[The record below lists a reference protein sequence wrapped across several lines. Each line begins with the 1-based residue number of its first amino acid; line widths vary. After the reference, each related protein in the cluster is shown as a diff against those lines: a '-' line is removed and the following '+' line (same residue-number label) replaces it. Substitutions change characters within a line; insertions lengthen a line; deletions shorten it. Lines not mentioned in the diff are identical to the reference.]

1 MTTLPNLVFIDTNI
15 LIYAHYPETGRKFDI
30 ATDIVSTLWREGTGV
45 LSTQVLQEFF
55 RAATQKMKPA
65 MSHQQSREVI
75 ADYSQWCSVKTDTQL
90 LISASILRERHSVQW
105 WDALVIEGAM
115 RSGAKTLLSEDM
127 QHGQRFGEVTVRNP
141 FTED

>member
-1 MTTLPNLVFIDTNI
+1 MTTHSNLIFVDTNI
-15 LIYAHYPETGRKFDI
+15 LIYAHYPEAGRKFDI
-30 ATDIVSTLWREGTGV
+30 ATDIFGSLWREGTGV
-45 LSTQVLQEFF
+45 LSTQVLQEFY

-65 MSHQQSREVI
+65 MSHQQAREVM

-90 LISASILRERHSVQW
+90 LISASLLHERHKVQW

-115 RSGAKTLLSEDM
+115 RSGARTLLSEDL

-141 FTED
+141 FIED